1 MASISVDPQSWV
13 NFILRWLFA
22 GFWGA
27 LGWTLAARFLI
38 PNIPGL

>member
-1 MASISVDPQSWV
+1 MAALSIDVNSWPV
-13 NFILRWLFA
+13 FIARWLFA